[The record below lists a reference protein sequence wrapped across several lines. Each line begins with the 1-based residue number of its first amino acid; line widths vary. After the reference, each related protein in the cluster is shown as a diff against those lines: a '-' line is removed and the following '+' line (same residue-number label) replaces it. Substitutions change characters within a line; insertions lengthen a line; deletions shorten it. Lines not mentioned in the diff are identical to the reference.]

1 MGGGLFYFNRY
12 YAHTPSGVKFISIS
26 GSTIKIAGIRRYY
39 MMKCR
44 GNNNCY
50 REGVKEEVLEQ
61 IMQSSNFNYLPRAM
75 EAANIRQEVIAHN
88 VANVNTPNYKKS
100 NLIFEDL
107 LAKELYG
114 DDTKGK
120 LQLARTRDKH
130 LPAADIPFVA
140 IPSIVTEH
148 QTLMRVDHNNVDID
162 IEMANLAK
170 NQIYFN
176 ALATQ
181 MNGYV
186 SKLKNVITS
195 SGQGG

>member
-1 MGGGLFYFNRY
+1 M
-12 YAHTPSGVKFISIS
+12 
-26 GSTIKIAGIRRYY
+26 
-39 MMKCR
+39 
-44 GNNNCY
+44 
-50 REGVKEEVLEQ
+50 KEEVLEQ

>member
-1 MGGGLFYFNRY
+1 MN
-12 YAHTPSGVKFISIS
+12 A
-26 GSTIKIAGIRRYY
+26 
-39 MMKCR
+39 
-44 GNNNCY
+44 
-50 REGVKEEVLEQ
+50 
-61 IMQSSNFNYLPRAM
+61 SNFNYLPRAM

-88 VANVNTPNYKKS
+88 IANVNTPNYKKS

-114 DDTKGK
+114 EDDKSK

-130 LPAADIPFVA
+130 LPAADIPFFA

-148 QTLMRVDHNNVDID
+148 QTLMRVDHNNVDVD

-176 ALATQ
+176 TLATQ
-181 MNGYV
+181 MAGYV
-186 SKLKNVITS
+186 TKLKNVITS
-195 SGQGG
+195 GQS